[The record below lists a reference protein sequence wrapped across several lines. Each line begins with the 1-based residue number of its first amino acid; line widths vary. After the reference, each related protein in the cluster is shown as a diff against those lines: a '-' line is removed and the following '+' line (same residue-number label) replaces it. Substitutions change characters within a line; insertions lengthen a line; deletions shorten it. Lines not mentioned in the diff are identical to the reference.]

1 MAGRSHHTRR
11 LGALAGLGALVAAG
25 ALAVAVD
32 VASAAPSA
40 DLSASISPPVAANP
54 GSAVTLSFTAR
65 NNGPERAQ
73 SVNVRVDL
81 TRGASTFVSLTGTAG
96 WSCLKPA
103 AGADVDT
110 VSCSTSQLPSGQVG
124 EFELVIRPKLAFT
137 GTISVGVRVVSS
149 TSDPN
154 FANDTSTSSIRVV
167 AAADIGVTVSGPA
180 TAPVNLLATY
190 TFTVRN
196 NGPGAAGHV
205 ALRLPIPSQTE
216 FDSTRSRWWCLSP
229 GSTGTAL
236 CSGSLGVRESVTV
249 ELVVKVDPDAT
260 GTITT
265 RGETVYENDPNG
277 ANNAAALSVPVTQP
291 RADLAVTVNA
301 STSFTAP
308 GAIVN
313 YALRLV
319 NNGPDTAYSPKVTVP
334 VPAQTTTQ
342 GLQSLSGGW
351 GCAIDLNGAWFCSTN
366 TLAAGGA
373 AEFYFS
379 VRVNAGATGS
389 ITFKATAT
397 SVNPDP
403 VPGNNTATAVATIAD
418 GADVGVTLT
427 GPAAAAPDS
436 EIAYVATVTNNG
448 PGTARDV
455 SAYFEDYPGTFVSID
470 APSPW
475 GCNGPNPG
483 ATSPAGC
490 NLSELAA
497 GATTSVMLVV
507 HVDPDATDSI
517 SNGVTVASLTDP
529 NGANDS
535 ASVDTVI
542 GDTAADLSVAKTGP
556 AVATAGT
563 DVTYGIAVF
572 NGGPDAAVNVRLA
585 DRVPEQ
591 TTFVSLAQPQGW
603 TCTTPAPGAGGDIAC
618 TRSELAVGERGSF
631 TLVVRAAPTAAGTI
645 SNTASI
651 TSDTPE
657 LAPSDNTSSFATTI
671 PEPPASPTSV
681 LYNGAQI
688 VNVGFPLSA
697 GAAISSDAVTCLEGR
712 LVEFTLDA
720 DPFTGAAGAFFVG
733 AAPTASSGQATAP
746 PLPSGDWR
754 EGVYTITATVAPRRG
769 CAGATDSTT
778 LTVAAPGTAA
788 SGAGWYTLPGNGRVS
803 FGLTA
808 RLVAGTADRYTGS
821 VRVVNNEKWRLRATL
836 GTYSRTAGGLAAASG
851 VGELSWWNPLLNSG
865 RGGWELAAASV
876 PYTVNFTATGANK
889 KIEPGT
895 FGIRILY
902 APVPPQPPTLP
913 NSGPQPLRGGSL
925 SAS

>member
-1 MAGRSHHTRR
+1 
-11 LGALAGLGALVAAG
+11 
-25 ALAVAVD
+25 VAVD
-32 VASAAPSA
+32 VASAAPTA
-40 DLSASISPPVAANP
+40 DLSASVSPPTAANP
-54 GSAVTLSFTAR
+54 GSAATVYFSAR

-73 SVNVRVDL
+73 SVNVRVEL
-81 TRGASTFVSLTGTAG
+81 TRGASTFVSLTGTSG
-96 WSCLKPA
+96 WSCSKPTP
-103 AGADVDT
+103 GASVDT
-110 VSCSTSQLPSGQVG
+110 YSCSTSQLSSGQLG
-124 EFELVIRPKLAFT
+124 EFELVIRPKADFT
-137 GTISVGVRVVSS
+137 GTISVGVRVASS

-154 FANDTSTSSIRVV
+154 VANDTSTSSIRVI
-167 AAADIGVTVSGPA
+167 AAADIGVTVSGP
-180 TAPVNLLATY
+180 TDAPANLLVTY

-196 NGPGAAGHV
+196 NGPGVAGLFH
-205 ALRLPIPSQTE
+205 LQLPIPSQTE
-216 FDSTRSRWWCLSP
+216 WVSTRTYPGTCRSP
-229 GSTGTAL
+229 GSTGMAV
-236 CSGSLGVRESVTV
+236 CSGSLGVRESRSI
-249 ELVVKVDPDAT
+249 ELVVKVDPAAT
-260 GTITT
+260 GTITA
-265 RGETVYENDPNG
+265 RGETIYENDPNG
-277 ANNAAALSVPVTQP
+277 ANNAASLTLPVTHP

-313 YALRLV
+313 YAIRLV
-319 NNGPDTAYSPKVTVP
+319 NNGPDTAYSAEVTVP

-342 GLQSLSGGW
+342 GLQSLSGW
-351 GCAIDLNGAWFCSTN
+351 GCAIDVDQAWFCGTSA
-366 TLAAGGA
+366 LAPGAA

-389 ITFKATAT
+389 ITFSATAT
-397 SVNPDP
+397 AVNPDP
-403 VPGNNTATAVATIAD
+403 VPGNNTVTAVATIAD
-418 GADVGVTLT
+418 GADVGVTLA

-455 SAYFEDYPGTFVSID
+455 SAFFEDYPGTFVSID

-475 GCNGPNPG
+475 ECNGPNPG

-497 GATTSVMLVV
+497 GASTSVTIVV

-535 ASVDTVI
+535 AFVDTLI

-556 AVATAGT
+556 AVAAAGT
-563 DVTYGIAVF
+563 DLTYGIALF
-572 NGGPDAAVNVRLA
+572 NGGPDAAVNVRLT
-585 DRVPEQ
+585 DRVPDQ

-603 TCTTPAPGAGGDIAC
+603 ACTTPAVGTAGDVVC

-631 TLVVRAAPTAAGTI
+631 TLVVRSAASAAGTI
-645 SNTASI
+645 TNTASI

-657 LAPSDNTSSFATTI
+657 LAPSDNISSFATTV

-681 LYNGAQI
+681 LYNGEQV

-697 GAAISSDAVTCLEGR
+697 AAAVSSDAATCLEGR

-720 DPFTGAAGAFFVG
+720 DPFTGVAATFFVG
-733 AAPTASSGQATAP
+733 AAPTASNGQATAP

-754 EGVYTITATVAPRRG
+754 EGVYTITATVLPRRG

-778 LTVAAPGTAA
+778 MIVAAPGTAA
-788 SGAGWYTLPGNGRVS
+788 SGAGWYTLPGSGRVS

-808 RLVAGTADRYTGS
+808 RLVPGTADRYTGS
-821 VRVVNNEKWRLRATL
+821 VRVVNNERWRLRGTL
-836 GTYSRTAGGLAAASG
+836 GTYSLTAGGLAAASG
-851 VGELSWWNPLLNSG
+851 VGELSWWNPQLNG
-865 RGGWELAAASV
+865 GLGGWALAAANV
-876 PYTVNFTATGANK
+876 PYTMNFTAAGPNK
-889 KIEPGT
+889 KTEPGT
-895 FGIRILY
+895 FGIRIVY
-902 APVPPQPPTLP
+902 GPVPPQPPALP
-913 NSGPQPLRGGSL
+913 NSGPQPLRGGSI

>member
-1 MAGRSHHTRR
+1 M
-11 LGALAGLGALVAAG
+11 GALVAAG

-40 DLSASISPPVAANP
+40 DLSASVSPPIAANP

-73 SVNVRVDL
+73 SVNVRVEL
-81 TRGASTFVSLTGTAG
+81 TRGASTFVSLTGPAG
-96 WSCLKPA
+96 WSCSKPA
-103 AGADVDT
+103 PGASVDT
-110 VSCSTSQLPSGQVG
+110 VSCSTSQLASGQVG
-124 EFELVIRPKLAFT
+124 EFDLVIRPKLAFT
-137 GTISVGVRVVSS
+137 GTISVGVRVASS

-167 AAADIGVTVSGPA
+167 AAADISVTVSGPA

-196 NGPGAAGHV
+196 SGPGAAGRV
-205 ALRLPIPSQTE
+205 ALRLPVPSQTE
-216 FDSTRSRWWCLSP
+216 FVSTRTSWTCLSP
-229 GSTGTAL
+229 GSTGTGL
-236 CSGSLGVRESVTV
+236 CSGSLGVGESRSV
-249 ELVVKVDPDAT
+249 ELVLKVDPAAT

-277 ANNAAALSVPVTQP
+277 ANNDTALTIPVTQP
-291 RADLAVTVNA
+291 RSDLAVTVNV

-313 YALRLV
+313 YAIRLV
-319 NNGPDTAYSPKVTVP
+319 NNGPDTAYSPRVTVP
-334 VPAQTTTQ
+334 VPAQTTTE
-342 GLQSLSGGW
+342 GPQSLSGW
-351 GCAIDLNGAWFCSTN
+351 GCAIDFDRAWFCSTSE
-366 TLAAGGA
+366 LAAGGA

-389 ITFKATAT
+389 ITFSATAT
-397 SVNPDP
+397 AVNPDP
-403 VPGNNTATAVATIAD
+403 VPGNNTVTAVATIVD
-418 GADVGVTLT
+418 GADVGVTLA

-436 EIAYVATVTNNG
+436 EIAYVATATNNG
-448 PGTARDV
+448 PSTARDV

-475 GCNGPNPG
+475 ECNGPNPG

-490 NLSELAA
+490 NLSELPA
-497 GATTSVMLVV
+497 GATTTVTLVV

-517 SNGVTVASLTDP
+517 SNGVTVSSLTDP
-529 NGANDS
+529 NTANDS
-535 ASVDTVI
+535 ASIDTVI
-542 GDTAADLSVAKTGP
+542 GDAAADLSVAKTGP
-556 AVATAGT
+556 ATAAAGT
-563 DVTYGIAVF
+563 DLTYGIAVF
-572 NGGPDAAVNVRLA
+572 NGGADAAVNVRLT
-585 DRVPEQ
+585 DRTPEQ

-603 TCTTPAPGAGGDIAC
+603 NCTTPAPGATGDVVC
-618 TRSELAVGERGSF
+618 TRGELAVGERGSF
-631 TLVVRAAPTAAGTI
+631 TLVVRAATTAAGTI
-645 SNTASI
+645 TNIVSI

-657 LAPSDNTSSFATTI
+657 LAPGDNTSSAATTI
-671 PEPPASPTSV
+671 PEPPASPTAV
-681 LYNGAQI
+681 LYNGEQI
-688 VNVGFPLSA
+688 VNVGFPLST
-697 GAAISSDAVTCLEGR
+697 AAAVSSDAATCVEGR

-720 DPFTGAAGAFFVG
+720 DPFTGTAGTFFVG
-733 AAPTASSGQATAP
+733 TAPTASNGQSTAP

-754 EGVYTITATVAPRRG
+754 EGVYTITATVAPKRG
-769 CAGATDSTT
+769 CAGANDSTT

-808 RLVAGTADRYTGS
+808 RPMAGTADRSTGS
-821 VRVVNNEKWRLRATL
+821 VRVVNNEKWRLRGTVE
-836 GTYSRTAGGLAAASG
+836 TYSRTADGLAAASG
-851 VGELSWWNPLLNSG
+851 VGELSWWNPLLNDG
-865 RGGWELAAASV
+865 LGGWALAAASV
-876 PYTVNFTATGANK
+876 PYTINFTATGSNK
-889 KIEPGT
+889 KTEPGA
-895 FGIRILY
+895 FGIRIVY
-902 APVPPQPPTLP
+902 GPVAPQPPTLP

>member
-1 MAGRSHHTRR
+1 MR
-11 LGALAGLGALVAAG
+11 
-25 ALAVAVD
+25 
-32 VASAAPSA
+32 VAS
-40 DLSASISPPVAANP
+40 
-54 GSAVTLSFTAR
+54 
-65 NNGPERAQ
+65 
-73 SVNVRVDL
+73 
-81 TRGASTFVSLTGTAG
+81 STG
-96 WSCLKPA
+96 
-103 AGADVDT
+103 
-110 VSCSTSQLPSGQVG
+110 
-124 EFELVIRPKLAFT
+124 
-137 GTISVGVRVVSS
+137 
-149 TSDPN
+149 DPN
-154 FANDTSTSSIRVV
+154 VANDTSTSSVRVV
-167 AAADIGVTVSGPA
+167 ASADIGVTVSGPS
-180 TAPVNLLATY
+180 TAPVNIVATY

-196 NGPGAAGHV
+196 NGPGFAGLV
-205 ALRLPIPSQTE
+205 RLRIPIPSQTE
-216 FDSTRSRWWCLSP
+216 FVSTRTHSWTCLSP
-229 GSTGTAL
+229 NSTGLAL
-236 CSGSLGVRESVTV
+236 CSGSLGVGESRSV
-249 ELVVKVDPDAT
+249 ELVLKVDPAAT

-277 ANNAAALSVPVTQP
+277 ANNTAALSVPVTQP

-308 GAIVN
+308 GAIIN
-313 YALRLV
+313 YAIRLV
-319 NNGPDTAYSPKVTVP
+319 NNGPDTAYFPQIAVP

-342 GLQSLSGGW
+342 GLQSLSGW
-351 GCAIDLNGAWFCSTN
+351 GCAIDLNRAWFCSTA

-379 VRVNAGATGS
+379 VRVNAAATGS
-389 ITFKATAT
+389 ITFSATAT
-397 SVNPDP
+397 SSSADP
-403 VPGNNTATAVATIAD
+403 VPGNNTALAVATIAD

-497 GATTSVMLVV
+497 GATTSVTLVV

-563 DVTYGIAVF
+563 NLTYGITVF

-603 TCTTPAPGAGGDIAC
+603 TCTTPAPGAGGDIVCA
-618 TRSELAVGERGSF
+618 RSELAVGENGSF
-631 TLVVRAAPTAAGTI
+631 TLVLRAAPTAAGTI
-645 SNTASI
+645 TNTASI

-657 LAPSDNTSSFATTI
+657 LAPNDNTSSFATTV

-681 LYNGAQI
+681 LYNGEQI
-688 VNVGFPLSA
+688 VNVGFPLSM
-697 GAAISSDAVTCLEGR
+697 GAAVSSDDITCVEGR

-733 AAPTASSGQATAP
+733 AAPTASNGQATTP

-754 EGVYTITATVAPRRG
+754 ESVYTITATVAPRRG

-788 SGAGWYTLPGNGRVS
+788 SGAGWYTLPGTGRVS

-836 GTYSRTAGGLAAASG
+836 GTYSRTAAGLAAASG
-851 VGELSWWNPLLNSG
+851 VGELSWWNPLLNGG

-876 PYTVNFTATGANK
+876 PYTINFTATGANK
-889 KIEPGT
+889 KSEPGT

-902 APVPPQPPTLP
+902 TPVPAQPPMLP